1 MTKTVPEQ
9 KREINHRART
19 HGGPDSEADHGA
31 SGANSD
37 RQRRTSNELE
47 SSRNRELV
55 VILWVLA
62 SLIAEIEI
70 LSWVFAHIYGT

>member
-1 MTKTVPEQ
+1 MTKTAPEQ

-19 HGGPDSEADHGA
+19 HSGPDSEADLGA

-37 RQRRTSNELE
+37 RQRRTSDELE
-47 SSRNRELV
+47 PSRNRELV

-70 LSWVFAHIYGT
+70 LSWVFAHMYGT